1 MRQRAATGVGVAART
16 VSVVVCTH
24 TDRRLALLLE
34 CVESLRANDPHEII
48 VVVDANPPLLEKLRA
63 ILPRD
68 VELILSPGRG
78 VSAARNAGVAAASGD
93 LVAFI
98 DDDATAEPDWLDELE
113 KPFDDPQVAAA
124 GGRILPRWEGTTPVL
139 PPELF
144 WVVGCTYNDHP
155 TGAQPITRPIACNMA
170 ARRGALLDVGGF
182 PIEFGPSGPK
192 PKNHSNEEIA
202 LAVQMRRRYGG
213 DSIWYTPA
221 AVVRH
226 FVPAARTTWAYLWQR
241 CVAEGISK
249 ADVRIRYG
257 PAAMGFDRSYARRTL
272 VPAIARYAAVGVRR
286 RDRLAGARALAS
298 AGGLLV
304 TAAAFGGRLAAAGG
318 RRAVATTVASGR
330 AKQRA

>member
-1 MRQRAATGVGVAART
+1 
-16 VSVVVCTH
+16 VVVCTH

-34 CVESLRANDPHEII
+34 CVESLQANDPHEII
-48 VVVDANPPLLEKLRA
+48 VVVDSNPPLLEKLRG
-63 ILPRD
+63 IMPRD
-68 VELILSPGRG
+68 VELVLSPGCG

-98 DDDATAEPDWLDELE
+98 DDDATAEPDWLHELE
-113 KPFDDPQVAAA
+113 KPFDDPHIVAA
-124 GGRILPRWEGTTPVL
+124 GGRILPRWEGATPVL

-144 WVVGCTYNDHP
+144 WVVGCTYRGHP
-155 TGAQPITRPIACNMA
+155 TAAQPITRPIACNMA
-170 ARRGALLDVGGF
+170 ARREALLDAGGF

-202 LAVQMRRRYGG
+202 LAVQLRRRYGRE
-213 DSIWYTPA
+213 SIWYTPA

-226 FVPAARTTWAYLWQR
+226 FVPAARTTWTYLWQR

-249 ADVRIRYG
+249 ADVRMRYG

-272 VPAIARYAAVGVRR
+272 MPAIARYAAVGVRH

-318 RRAVATTVASGR
+318 RRAVATSVASGR

>member
-1 MRQRAATGVGVAART
+1 VAVRT

-24 TDRRLALLLE
+24 TDRRLGLLLE
-34 CVESLRANDPHEII
+34 CVESLRANDPHEIV
-48 VVVDANPPLLEKLRA
+48 VVVDSNPPLLSKLRG
-63 ILPRD
+63 ILPGD
-68 VELILSPGRG
+68 VELILSSGRG

-98 DDDATAEPDWLDELE
+98 DDDATAEPDWLDELQR
-113 KPFDDPQVAAA
+113 PFADPDIVAA
-124 GGRILPRWEGTTPVL
+124 GGRILPRWEGAAPVL

-144 WVVGCTYNDHP
+144 WVVGCTYRGHP
-155 TGAQPITRPIACNMA
+155 TAAQPITRPIACNMA
-170 ARRGALLDVGGF
+170 ARREALLDSGGF

-202 LAVQMRRRYGG
+202 LAVRMRRRYGR

-226 FVPAARTTWAYLWQR
+226 FVPAARTTWTYLWQR

-249 ADVRIRYG
+249 ADVRLRYG
-257 PAAMGFDRSYARRTL
+257 PAAMGYDRSYARRTL
-272 VPAIARYAAVGVRR
+272 VPAIARYAAIGVRH

-318 RRAVATTVASGR
+318 RRAVSTGVASGR
-330 AKQRA
+330 TKQRA